1 MEKELILLDYDAK
14 DAVDAITKAGM
25 LLLDRGYIQN
35 NYIDE
40 MIETYKKYGPYI
52 VITKNVAIPHA
63 KITGGSIKSGYSII
77 RLKKPI
83 NFGNIDND
91 PVKIVIGLSSKD
103 NDEHID
109 NIKKIV
115 YFLEDEEIMRKILT
129 LDVDDIYNA
138 INNI

>member
-25 LLLDRGYIQN
+25 LLLDRGYIKN

-63 KITGGSIKSGYSII
+63 KVTSRVNQV
-77 RLKKPI
+77 RLFNYK
-83 NFGNIDND
+83 
-91 PVKIVIGLSSKD
+91 
-103 NDEHID
+103 
-109 NIKKIV
+109 
-115 YFLEDEEIMRKILT
+115 T
-129 LDVDDIYNA
+129 
-138 INNI
+138 